1 MEEFLKA
8 IHEAVKDEGAKD
20 FYAKAGFKTLIGLLQ
35 QTNPN
40 DESHNL
46 NLPKFLLILQ
56 NLSEQGRYRVLRELV
71 APFGYELDGKEKVA
85 ATGLTSA
92 LLHMSAE
99 VADVTRACADA
110 LEDKRICQ
118 TEKALIRREIAHAR
132 ASLDVLEQSVKV
144 A

>member
-1 MEEFLKA
+1 MEAFMNA
-8 IHEAVKDEGAKD
+8 IQDAVLEEGAKQ
-20 FYAKAGFKTLIGLLQ
+20 FYGKAGFKTHTGLLQ
-35 QTNPN
+35 YINPN
-40 DESHNL
+40 DEDHTL

-56 NLSEQGRYRVLRELV
+56 NLPEQSRYRVLRELV
-71 APFGYELDGKEKVA
+71 APFGYELDGKEKVEPQ
-85 ATGLTSA
+85 GLTSA

-118 TEKALIRREIAHAR
+118 TEKALIRREIEHAR
-132 ASLDVLEQSVKV
+132 ASLNVLEESVKV